1 MTLIKIDLNNPE
13 FQKDLFGL
21 EKNELSALVK
31 TLKKI
36 HKLSWAELHSDHG
49 LKWESI
55 SSKQTKLGQR
65 IYTFRFS
72 QKFRATA
79 LRQDDFM
86 RLLTLHPDH
95 DSAYTRDLSKC

>member
-1 MTLIKIDLNNPE
+1 MTSIKIDLNNPE
-13 FQKDLFGL
+13 FQKDLFAL
-21 EKNELSALVK
+21 EKDQLSALIK

-36 HKLSWAELHSDHG
+36 HKLSWTQLYSDHG
-49 LKWESI
+49 LKWEAI
-55 SSKQTKLGQR
+55 SSKQTKTGLR

-72 QKFRATA
+72 QKYRATA

-95 DSAYTRDLSKC
+95 DSAYKA